1 MFQLKSTLR
10 SWAKDP
16 ARLATWVGIS
26 LYALLSLVYI
36 ILGEANSDEGWYLYA
51 SKLVFS
57 GALPYQD
64 FAYTQMPLLP
74 YIYGVVQVVRPS
86 LILGRFTSF
95 VFSLGTLLMCIV
107 IAKRCAG
114 KWAGGVTA
122 LFLAAFTFGI
132 YFNAI
137 VKTYSLLSFFFA
149 ATLFVLTS
157 NRTETPKYGLAL
169 AFAFAAVLV
178 RVTAFFFI
186 APILFY
192 LFVVAKSRVSRVL
205 IVVESAAASFLAAF
219 FLLPDWQAARWG
231 LFDSHLRHWAGA
243 GVSTQVYHILAD
255 RLPFII
261 QSFSPV
267 LILFIASVY
276 FLLRGSQP
284 RQWINQYIPLLV
296 FTMSLGL
303 FAASH
308 LANGLWEIEYLVPAL
323 TTFFPVAAIV
333 LNEVNRKLGDESR
346 IFVQG
351 TLLAALLLLPL
362 NESIQHIDITGRR
375 LPIAEIDQVANLIA
389 QNSQPTDKVLALE
402 ALAAAV
408 DANRSTLP
416 GMTLAQFSVQ
426 LMDTESAQ
434 RYRVVNV
441 AMLTDEVERATA
453 PVVVLTDQD
462 WGLLYANDAPSAD
475 AMQHAL
481 DKSYHL
487 ALTVTYWGGFADTVS
502 VYLRNSPRSP

>member
-1 MFQLKSTLR
+1 VFQLKTVLR
-10 SWAKDP
+10 RWRQDP
-16 ARLATWVGIS
+16 ARLATWVGVS
-26 LYALLSLVYI
+26 LYALLSLAYI

-64 FAYTQMPLLP
+64 FAYTQMPLMP
-74 YIYGVVQVVRPS
+74 YIYGVIQVIRPS
-86 LILGRFTSF
+86 LILGRLCSL
-95 VFSLGTLLMCIV
+95 VFSLGTLAMCVV

-122 LFLAAFTFGI
+122 LLLAVFTFGI

-157 NRTETPKYGLAL
+157 KQSETRKYVLAL
-169 AFAFAAVLV
+169 AFAFAAVLI
-178 RVTAFFFI
+178 RVTAFFFV
-186 APILFY
+186 APILLY
-192 LFVVAKSRVSRVL
+192 LFVVAKCSLSRVL
-205 IVVESAAASFLAAF
+205 IVVESAAASLLAAI

-261 QSFSPV
+261 ESFTPV

-276 FLLRGSQP
+276 FLLRHPQRRLWI
-284 RQWINQYIPLLV
+284 RQHIDLMV
-296 FTMSLGL
+296 FTASLGL

-323 TTFFPVAAIV
+323 TNFFPVTAIM
-333 LNEVNRKLGDESR
+333 LDEVNRKLGDESR
-346 IFVQG
+346 IFLQG
-351 TLLAALLLLPL
+351 ALFAALLILPL
-362 NESIQHIDITGRR
+362 DESIQHIDITGRR

-389 QNSQPTDKVLALE
+389 QNSLPTDNVLALE
-402 ALAAAV
+402 ALGASV
-408 DANRSTLP
+408 NANRSILP
-416 GMTLAQFSVQ
+416 GLTLAQFSVQ
-426 LMDTESAQ
+426 LMDTETAR
-434 RYRVVNV
+434 RYHVVNV
-441 AMLTDEVERATA
+441 AMLADEIAGDDASRRVDR
-453 PVVVLTDQD
+453 PRL
-462 WGLLYANDAPSAD
+462 GLLYANDAPSARRCN
-475 AMQHAL
+475 AR
-481 DKSYHL
+481 SIRI
-487 ALTVTYWGGFADTVS
+487 TVS
-502 VYLRNSPRSP
+502 RSRSLTGADSRIR